1 MPDADPLSVQCLDAL
16 PFVHADHLF
25 FLPLSGEI
33 LSQGGSVLFDDP
45 GSILFYDLHLL
56 PGVLFFLIAG
66 KKEELDSP
74 IGWATAIIVGLLCT
88 IAMVIFFLFGDRFF
102 FKRDFL
108 QDAIGFLVADP
119 SRVGMDKYTDYV
131 VGIFNFEVGVYI
143 TSFFAG
149 IIWRVAKFFPKQLGG
164 FWLSLE
170 NKFCPNDS
178 LFVSRRLLENFL
190 FAASVAQVPPI
201 LRLLLKTGEL
211 VEGKCLKYRWIE
223 PRTIM
228 LLAKKDQKSSL
239 LIVPLASI
247 QAVYVVNW
255 YDFKKAERK
264 KAEDEWKYLRY
275 IDPRLPEL
283 LLETDG
289 KMENDEAH

>member
-1 MPDADPLSVQCLDAL
+1 
-16 PFVHADHLF
+16 
-25 FLPLSGEI
+25 
-33 LSQGGSVLFDDP
+33 
-45 GSILFYDLHLL
+45 
-56 PGVLFFLIAG
+56 
-66 KKEELDSP
+66 
-74 IGWATAIIVGLLCT
+74 
-88 IAMVIFFLFGDRFF
+88 
-102 FKRDFL
+102 
-108 QDAIGFLVADP
+108 
-119 SRVGMDKYTDYV
+119 MDKYTDYV